1 MAEKE
6 DDVSFLSLEDE
17 DVKSKKK
24 KSNKKP
30 SKAQVKQSTQTEI
43 LDAEILDTTVV
54 EQAGGIYQ
62 VEWAL
67 TGMDCPDCASKA
79 MRALSHLDQVSNPE
93 ISATTGRIKLTIDL
107 DKGLMSQVSSVLK
120 SLGHP
125 PNSPFYLL
133 SGTNAKTIAHRNNI
147 GAVSYTHLT
156 LPTNREV

>member
-24 KSNKKP
+24 KSSKKP

-67 TGMDCPDCASKA
+67 TC
-79 MRALSHLDQVSNPE
+79 LLY
-93 ISATTGRIKLTIDL
+93 T
-107 DKGLMSQVSSVLK
+107 
-120 SLGHP
+120 
-125 PNSPFYLL
+125 SP
-133 SGTNAKTIAHRNNI
+133 SPRD
-147 GAVSYTHLT
+147 
-156 LPTNREV
+156 

>member
-24 KSNKKP
+24 KSSKKP
-30 SKAQVKQSTQTEI
+30 SKAQVKQSIQTEI

-67 TGMDCPDCASKA
+67 TGIC
-79 MRALSHLDQVSNPE
+79 LLY
-93 ISATTGRIKLTIDL
+93 T
-107 DKGLMSQVSSVLK
+107 
-120 SLGHP
+120 
-125 PNSPFYLL
+125 SP
-133 SGTNAKTIAHRNNI
+133 SPRD
-147 GAVSYTHLT
+147 
-156 LPTNREV
+156 